1 MLNNETIYELTQGIE
16 FIGYEHMMFY
26 CENVIKTKS
35 ERDVY
40 RKAFFYTLGI
50 LVTTR
55 TNIDSLYDF
64 QSNCPKLD
72 GFGQKWQTEYTLKL
86 CRLAIN
92 LYNGLHQNGTSWEDA
107 TTDTDGKY
115 TPYELFSMPF
125 VKYMVEAIK
134 IRYPQYMKC

>member
-64 QSNCPKLD
+64 QSQTGSGKSGKQNILLNYVD
-72 GFGQKWQTEYTLKL
+72 WQ
-86 CRLAIN
+86 
-92 LYNGLHQNGTSWEDA
+92 
-107 TTDTDGKY
+107 
-115 TPYELFSMPF
+115 
-125 VKYMVEAIK
+125 
-134 IRYPQYMKC
+134 

>member
-1 MLNNETIYELTQGIE
+1 MLNNETIYELTQGIV

-72 GFGQKWQTEYTLKL
+72 GFGQKWQTEHTLEL

-92 LYNGLHQNGTSWEDA
+92 LYNGFCQNGTSWEDT

>member
-16 FIGYEHMMFY
+16 FMGYEHMIFY

-64 QSNCPKLD
+64 QSNCPNVRRVRAKVANRIYSQIMSIGNKSIQWFLSKMVTYM
-72 GFGQKWQTEYTLKL
+72 GQIQP
-86 CRLAIN
+86 
-92 LYNGLHQNGTSWEDA
+92 QP
-107 TTDTDGKY
+107 DTDGKY
-115 TPYELFSMPF
+115 TPYRTILNAVYEI
-125 VKYMVEAIK
+125 YG
-134 IRYPQYMKC
+134 

>member
-16 FIGYEHMMFY
+16 FMGYEHMIFY

-72 GFGQKWQTEYTLKL
+72 APALASQSAGITGVSHRARPLSTFCCCLIKL
-86 CRLAIN
+86 I
-92 LYNGLHQNGTSWEDA
+92 
-107 TTDTDGKY
+107 
-115 TPYELFSMPF
+115 LFANS
-125 VKYMVEAIK
+125 Y
-134 IRYPQYMKC
+134 

>member
-16 FIGYEHMMFY
+16 FMGYEHMIFY

-64 QSNCPKLD
+64 QSNCPKVRRVRAKVANRIYSQIMSIGNKSIQWFLS
-72 GFGQKWQTEYTLKL
+72 KWY
-86 CRLAIN
+86 IM
-92 LYNGLHQNGTSWEDA
+92 G
-107 TTDTDGKY
+107 
-115 TPYELFSMPF
+115 
-125 VKYMVEAIK
+125 
-134 IRYPQYMKC
+134 RYDNRY